1 MNEVFGQYLYQRE
14 GDKRE
19 NSRPSSNKNPQS
31 LDPHRAIESGEHGAT
46 EI

>member
-14 GDKRE
+14 GDKWE
-19 NSRPSSNKNPQS
+19 NSYLSSNKNPS
-31 LDPHRAIESGEHGAT
+31 PLDPHRAIEHGEHGAV